1 MDWHD
6 GLGDKARRIAS
17 SDRSPL
23 RVVAGPGTGK
33 TFSLI
38 RRVARLLQEGAKPD
52 AIFACSFTRTA
63 ANDLRKELLK
73 LAVPNAGRVQSG
85 TIHSFCF
92 RLLGRGEVLQLTARV
107 PRPLMKFEERFLL
120 EDLCGDTFG
129 GVRDCHRRLE
139 AFNSAWARLQ
149 PDEPGWP
156 TDPTDR
162 AFQSQLLSWLRFH
175 EAMLVGELIPETLRF
190 LRGNP
195 ASPLRPRFAHVLV
208 DEYQDL
214 NRAEQALLDL
224 LADGGT
230 LTVVGDEDQ
239 SIYSFK
245 YAHPEGIS
253 TFDQTHPA
261 TADESLD
268 ECRRCPVAIVEMA
281 NHLIQYNPTRS
292 ARILVPLAGAPPG
305 EVYVVQWS
313 SLDDEVEGI
322 ARFVDSRVKGGD
334 VESGGVLILSPRR
347 QLGYRIRDALNNM
360 GTPAHSFFHEEALD
374 GNPKNLEA
382 SQAQQAFVLLA
393 LLANP
398 ADRVALRCWCGFGSD
413 SLRKN
418 GWARLRAHCENTG
431 ESPRHALHRILV
443 GEFKLPYT
451 GDIVARYCD
460 ANKQLASMA
469 DLRGQD
475 LLDALFPPAV
485 GWAEPFRFVGASI
498 GQQDY
503 DGRLLLEEIKTAVTQ
518 PELPTDVEYVRV
530 MSLHKSKGLTADL
543 VAIVG
548 CIEGLIP
555 FIDDDLPLADSE
567 RSLQEQ
573 RRLFYVAITRARA
586 TLVVSSVVRLPRG
599 LAHRMGARVL
609 GGGLAEANTVASRFV
624 DELGPRKPATIS
636 GDDFLRELEGA
647 VHD

>member
-1 MDWHD
+1 MDWRD
-6 GLGDKARRIAS
+6 GLDDKARRIAG
-17 SDRSPL
+17 SDQSPL

-52 AIFACSFTRTA
+52 AIFACSFTRTG
-63 ANDLRKELLK
+63 ANDLHKELLK
-73 LAVPNAGRVQSG
+73 LAMPNTGRVQSG
-85 TIHSFCF
+85 TLHSFCF
-92 RLLGRGEVLQLTARV
+92 RLLRRAEVLQLTGRV
-107 PRPLMKFEERFLL
+107 PRPLMKFEQRFLL
-120 EDLCGDTFG
+120 EDLRRGTFG
-129 GVRDCHRRLE
+129 GVRDCNRRLE

-149 PDEPGWP
+149 SDEPGWP

-162 AFQSQLLSWLRFH
+162 AFQSQLLSWLQFQ
-175 EAMLVGELIPETLRF
+175 EAMLVGELIPEALRF

-195 ASPLRPRFAHVLV
+195 ASPFRPRFAHVLV

-224 LADGGT
+224 LANGGT

-253 TFDQTHPA
+253 AFDQTHPA

-268 ECRRCPVAIVEMA
+268 ECRRCPITVVEMA
-281 NHLIQYNPTRS
+281 NHLIQYNPARS

-305 EVYVVQWS
+305 EVFVVQWS
-313 SLDDEVEGI
+313 SLDGEVEGI
-322 ARFVDSRVKGGD
+322 AKFVDTRVKAAD
-334 VESGGVLILSPRR
+334 VEAGGVLILSPRR

-360 GTPAHSFFHEEALD
+360 GTRAHSFFHEEALD
-374 GNPKNLEA
+374 GNPKELGA
-382 SQAQQAFVLLA
+382 SQAQQAFVLLT

-398 ADRVALRCWCGFGSD
+398 DDRVALRSWCGFGSD

-418 GWARLRAHCENTG
+418 GWARLRAHCESTG
-431 ESPRHALHRILV
+431 ESPREALDRIV
-443 GEFKLPYT
+443 AGQVKLPYT

-460 ANKQLASMA
+460 AMKQVAHMA

-475 LLDALFPPAV
+475 LLDAVFPSAD
-485 GWAEPFRFVGASI
+485 WSEPFRFIGASI
-498 GQQDY
+498 RQQDY
-503 DGRLLLEEIKTAVTQ
+503 DSQLLLEETRIAVTQ
-518 PELPTDVEYVRV
+518 PELPTDVDYVRV

-543 VAIVG
+543 VVIVG

-555 FIDDDLPLADSE
+555 FIDDDLPPADSE
-567 RSLQEQ
+567 RSLHEQ
-573 RRLFYVAITRARA
+573 RRLFYVAITRTRQ
-586 TLVVSSVVRLPRG
+586 TLVISSFVRLPRD
-599 LAHRMGARVL
+599 LAHRMGAPVR
-609 GGGLAEANTVASRFV
+609 GGGPTEANTIASQFI
-624 DELGPRKPATIS
+624 DELGPRKPDTIS
-636 GDDFLRELEGA
+636 GDDFF
-647 VHD
+647 H